1 MVEKKEAFCYNI
13 SGINKFYMI
22 VEIMI
27 FMGICMKIIVR
38 CLKRDFA
45 VCPTCG
51 SRNIAGLEKENCHCG
66 KCGQACEV
74 VFVNR
79 VLENEEREP
88 EEVFL
93 QMSLFEE
100 EGTY

>member
-1 MVEKKEAFCYNI
+1 
-13 SGINKFYMI
+13 MI
-22 VEIMI
+22 V
-27 FMGICMKIIVR
+27 VR
-38 CLKRDFA
+38 CLKSDFA

-51 SRNIAGLEKENCHCG
+51 GRRIVGLEKENCHCG
-66 KCGQACEV
+66 QCGQACQV

-79 VLENEEREP
+79 VLENEDPEP

-100 EGTY
+100 DY

>member
-1 MVEKKEAFCYNI
+1 
-13 SGINKFYMI
+13 
-22 VEIMI
+22 
-27 FMGICMKIIVR
+27 MKIVVR
-38 CLKRDFA
+38 CLKSYFA

-51 SRNIAGLEKENCHCG
+51 SRKIVGLEKENCHCG
-66 KCGQACEV
+66 QCGQACQI

-79 VLENEEREP
+79 VLENEEPEP

-100 EGTY
+100 DYF